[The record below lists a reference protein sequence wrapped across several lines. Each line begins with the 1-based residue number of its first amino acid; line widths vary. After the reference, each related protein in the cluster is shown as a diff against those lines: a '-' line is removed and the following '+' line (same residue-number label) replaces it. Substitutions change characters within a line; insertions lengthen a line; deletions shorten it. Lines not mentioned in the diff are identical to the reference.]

1 MIRTHPRGVC
11 RDTYIRS
18 QKRPMTREQVFTEL
32 QQIFQDVF
40 VDDTIVLRPE
50 MTANDID
57 KWDSMQQINIIMA
70 CEEAFK
76 VRFKPREINALENV
90 GEMVDHIM
98 AALRAAGRS

>member
-1 MIRTHPRGVC
+1 
-11 RDTYIRS
+11 
-18 QKRPMTREQVFTEL
+18 MTREQVFTEL

-50 MTANDID
+50 MTANDIS

-76 VRFKPREINALENV
+76 VRFKPERSMPWKTSARWWITSWQPCAPL
-90 GEMVDHIM
+90 
-98 AALRAAGRS
+98 AGPDFECFSAILHSSLASFRRRC

>member
-1 MIRTHPRGVC
+1 
-11 RDTYIRS
+11 
-18 QKRPMTREQVFTEL
+18 MTNDEIFAEL

-40 VDDTIVLRPE
+40 NDPSIVLRPE

-90 GEMVDHIM
+90 GEMVDHIT
-98 AALRAAGRS
+98 AALRAAGRA